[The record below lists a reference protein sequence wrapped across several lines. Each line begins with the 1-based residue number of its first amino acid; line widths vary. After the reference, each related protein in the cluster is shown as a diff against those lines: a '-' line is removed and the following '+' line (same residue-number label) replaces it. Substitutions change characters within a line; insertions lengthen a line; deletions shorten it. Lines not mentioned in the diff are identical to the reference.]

1 MGYFD
6 FLPNIAYPN
15 YEGGNVIVKN
25 IVTRA
30 KVLDSVREAQSA
42 ALEYTIEDGEK
53 PETLAYR
60 VYGRSD
66 YHWLILLFNEVH
78 DPYFGWPMSMDELAR
93 HMEAS
98 YTGKALFIDPT
109 MMLDSDRAQSF
120 DRRRKHLQEGDL
132 IEQRNNLGAVVATAT
147 VQSFDPNLY
156 KVVVDVVSGSFRLQG
171 EAARFSSVI
180 ADRSLLTRDLTTVTT
195 EGLTVA
201 FPLVRIT
208 DDNRYALNRFENAD
222 EETISPWFAPSGN
235 PSPLIDRYV
244 LGREESIP
252 MGDDAG
258 GEDLGNATIVT
269 NIVHEERIND
279 GKRTI
284 RVMRPEYI
292 DLVLRD
298 LRRLF

>member
-15 YEGGNVIVKN
+15 YEGGSVIAKN
-25 IVTRA
+25 ILSRA

-42 ALEYTIEDGEK
+42 ALEYIVEDGEK

-66 YHWLILLFNEVH
+66 YHWLILLFNEIH
-78 DPYFGWPMSMDELAR
+78 DPYFGWVMSLDELSR
-93 HMEAS
+93 HVDAT

-109 MMLDSDRAQSF
+109 RMLDSDRAQPF
-120 DRRRKHLQEGDL
+120 DRRQRHLQAGDL
-132 IEQRNNLGAVVATAT
+132 IVQKDTLGTTVATAT

-180 ADRSLLTRDLTTVTT
+180 ADRNLLLRDLTTVTAD
-195 EGLTVA
+195 GITVTI
-201 FPLVRIT
+201 PLVRIT
-208 DDNRYALNRFENAD
+208 DDNRYALARFENSSK
-222 EETISPWFAPSGN
+222 ETISPFFEPTGN
-235 PSPLIDRYV
+235 PSPIIDRYV
-244 LGREESIP
+244 LGRDELIP
-252 MGDDAG
+252 MGVDAAG
-258 GEDLGNATIVT
+258 DNLGNATIVT
-269 NIVHEERIND
+269 NIMHEERVND

-298 LRRLF
+298 LRRMF